1 MPENAK
7 QSLVLYGKITKRH
20 GLYGEVKMFAFGG
33 RPENLSGVKEIYIE
47 APDRTETRRFNLSRI
62 KFQKKTAILKLKGI
76 DTPEAADGLRDL
88 HVLIERD
95 NLQSP
100 GEDEYFWSDLIGL
113 QVRTTCGDNVGEV
126 KDLID
131 SGGHDILVIK
141 STGREFLVPFVKKF
155 VTAVDL
161 EGSVITVEPVEGLL
175 D

>member
-1 MPENAK
+1 
-7 QSLVLYGKITKRH
+7 
-20 GLYGEVKMFAFGG
+20 MFAFGG

-47 APDRTETRRFNLSRI
+47 APDRTENRRFNLSRI

-100 GEDEYFWSDLIGL
+100 GEGEYFWSDLIGL